1 MKSLL
6 FSTVRLALFATIGVL
21 GGLADDVYFNDF
33 NGPLGSKY
41 PEWTATPVTFTSAA
55 TPPGKGTL
63 PPPSVTNC
71 ESPNRL
77 QRFLG
82 EFGGPRIGVP
92 GDPGY
97 NRTRVEQTI
106 SLTLRGL
113 PPHSALKVSFDLYI
127 LKSWDGNSP
136 RYGPDRWSLDV
147 AGGPVLLATTFS
159 NNHKVSTEGS
169 DQDYPRP
176 KSPPRTGA
184 SFTNTLGYAF
194 FGDSIYPLE
203 FTFAHTG
210 SDLTLNFSSSLFEGK
225 GLADESWGLDNVRV
239 TTVTRPSNVARPSTD
254 TQTTPTNPHIAR
266 ALVQHAPAGPT
277 IGI

>member
-1 MKSLL
+1 MNHSLI
-6 FSTVRLALFATIGVL
+6 FTVALLLSLDVVNGQA
-21 GGLADDVYFNDF
+21 AEVYFNDF
-33 NGPLGSKY
+33 NGPIGSKY
-41 PEWTATPVTFTSAA
+41 PEWTSSPITFVSATN
-55 TPPGKGTL
+55 PPGTGTL
-63 PPPSVTNC
+63 LPPDVTNC
-71 ESPNRL
+71 DSTNRA

-92 GDPGY
+92 SDPGY

-106 SLTLRGL
+106 SLTLTNL

-136 RYGPDRWSLDV
+136 RYGPDRWSLSV

-176 KSPPRTGA
+176 KSPPRAGA
-184 SFTNTLGYAF
+184 SFTNTLGCKF

-203 FTFAHTG
+203 FTFAHNG
-210 SDLTLNFSSSLFEGK
+210 SGLTLNFNSSLFEGK
-225 GLADESWGLDNVRV
+225 GIADESWGLDNVRI
-239 TTVTRPSNVARPSTD
+239 TTASVPSWR
-254 TQTTPTNPHIAR
+254 
-266 ALVQHAPAGPT
+266 
-277 IGI
+277 